1 MNSEGKPNII
11 FLVIDSL
18 RADRIFNNI
27 KTTKIPTIDKLRKEG
42 VYFSQTISTSDVT
55 GTGIGCFFSGVYPF
69 ESGITE
75 TKVDSTLFTL
85 INILKKNGYK
95 MYGSGPNFKFF
106 QNLSNFLDNSFYY
119 DYQQWREKDT
129 ILGKSGKDV
138 INHLKSIQDEPW
150 FYYLHLMD
158 LHGMGKLIKIPPEF
172 DKKEF
177 GETRYDRMVSCID
190 FWLNDLLKQIDL
202 DNTIIVITADHG
214 EYVSSKI
221 NDLTEMPNIYKIL
234 RKMKKIN
241 PFSEQFSEKAFR
253 KLLKINGD
261 TKKWILSKQLD
272 SKEMRDLLTRSD
284 TDELFDDVIRIP
296 LVISGNKINSSKV
309 INNLIRQVDV
319 LPTIMDLLEI
329 NYSDKITGRSL
340 VPILNGGDLE
350 EIPVYIETGT
360 AQHGTSGNTI
370 GIRTSKYKYLRN
382 RFDEKNNIRLFD
394 LINDPS
400 ELKNISKKEP
410 GLVKELEET
419 LKKTIKNQTDFEKEE
434 LSEEDKMVR
443 EELKKLGYLQ
453 EN

>member
-1 MNSEGKPNII
+1 MSKKRKPNIL

-18 RADRIFNNI
+18 RADRIFNDT
-27 KTTKIPTIDKLRKEG
+27 KTTKTPTIDKLRKNG
-42 VYFSQTISTSDVT
+42 IYFSQAISTSDVT
-55 GTGIGCFFSGVYPF
+55 GTSMGCFFSGVYPF

-129 ILGKSGKDV
+129 ILGKSGESV
-138 INHLKSIQDEPW
+138 INHLKSIQNEPW

-158 LHGMGKLIKIPPEF
+158 IHGMGKLIKIPPEF
-172 DKKEF
+172 DNKEF
-177 GETRYDRMVSCID
+177 GETRYDRMISCID
-190 FWLNDLLKQIDL
+190 FWLNNLLKQIDL

-221 NDLTEMPNIYKIL
+221 DDIMGMPNIYKIL

-241 PFSEQFSEKAFR
+241 PFSEQISEKAFK
-253 KLLKINGD
+253 KLLKINSD
-261 TKKWILSKQLD
+261 IKKWILSKQLD
-272 SKEMRDLLTRSD
+272 SKEIRDILTRSD
-284 TDELFDDVIRIP
+284 TDELFDDAIRIP
-296 LVISGNKINSSKV
+296 LVFSGHKINPSKV
-309 INNLIRQVDV
+309 INDLIRQVDV
-319 LPTIMDLLEI
+319 LPTIIDLLGI
-329 NYSDKITGRSL
+329 NYPDKIVGRSL
-340 VPILNGGDLE
+340 VPIMNGNNLE

-360 AQHGTSGNTI
+360 IQYGTSGNTI

-382 RFDEKNNIRLFD
+382 RFDEKNNVRLFD
-394 LINDPS
+394 LVNDPS
-400 ELKNISKKEP
+400 ELKNIAKKEL

-419 LKKTIKNQTDFEKEE
+419 LKKIIKNQTIIQKDE
-434 LSEEDKMVR
+434 LNEEDRMVQ
-443 EELKKLGYLQ
+443 EELKKLGYL
-453 EN
+453 